1 MLLCNNIV
9 RTDAPAGY
17 RPLYPKLFTEVK
29 PLGSLSSKKV
39 FIFDMDG
46 TIYLGSAVFEKAV
59 RFIKRLRSDG
69 RKVVF
74 FTNNSSHSGEFYL
87 KKLDLMGF
95 SPDRDEIMTSGDVT
109 IDFLKKNRE
118 GRRVYLLGNS
128 ELRSDF
134 EKAGIDLSCTDPSEA
149 DIVVSAFD
157 TELDYGRLTFA
168 CRAID
173 LGAEF
178 LSTHPDFRCPTE
190 DGFIPDSGAICAAI
204 TAATGAR
211 PVFFGKPYEQTV
223 LFIGERTGAERGDIC
238 IFGDRLYT
246 DIAFGKKH
254 GITSVLV
261 MTGETTEDDLKNV
274 GDAQKP
280 DIVFE
285 DMGRA
290 EEDVFVD

>member
-1 MLLCNNIV
+1 MGN
-9 RTDAPAGY
+9 
-17 RPLYPKLFTEVK
+17 
-29 PLGSLSSKKV
+29 LSGKKV

-46 TIYLGSAVFEKAV
+46 TIYLGSVVFEKAV
-59 RFIKRLRSDG
+59 RFINRLRSDG
-69 RKVVF
+69 RKVIF
-74 FTNNSSHSGEFYL
+74 FTNNSSHNGEFYQN
-87 KKLDLMGF
+87 KLNLMGF
-95 SPDRDEIMTSGDVT
+95 SPDREEIMTSGDVT
-109 IDFLKKNRE
+109 IDFLKTNRE

-134 EKAGIDLSCTDPSEA
+134 EKAGIDLSCTDPSDT

-157 TELDYGRLTFA
+157 TELDYGKLTFA

-173 LGAEF
+173 CGAEF

-204 TAATGAR
+204 TAATGSR

-223 LFIGERTGAERGDIC
+223 FYIEERTGAKREDIC

-261 MTGETTEDDLKNV
+261 MTGETTAEDLKNA
-274 GDAQKP
+274 GEAERP
-280 DIVFE
+280 DLVFE

-290 EEDVFVD
+290 EEDVFGS